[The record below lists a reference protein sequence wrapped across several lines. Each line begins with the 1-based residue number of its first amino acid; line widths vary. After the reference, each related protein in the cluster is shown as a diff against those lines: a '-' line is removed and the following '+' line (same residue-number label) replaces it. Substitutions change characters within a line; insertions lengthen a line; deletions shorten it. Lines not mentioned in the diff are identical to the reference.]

1 MKLTRRSRTAAGAA
15 VSIMAA
21 VVGVVGFVPA
31 AFAAASGTATP
42 STGLHDAQ
50 ILSVSGS
57 GLPANTT
64 VQIMECQGT
73 AATPPSDNTS
83 CDGSSLDTQA
93 STDGSGAF
101 INAAGDAN
109 GDLGYKVYALGTPGS
124 TFPSSAVHC
133 DFTHSCVLYVGVD
146 QNNFSA
152 AHTFVDIAFAPPAPT
167 VVKPTTP
174 TPQTMANAHLGSG
187 NITVNYGTVTDSN
200 GVAETINPSTAVV
213 TGATHGTVT
222 NVSPGVFKYT
232 NTDGSATTDSF
243 TVAGATAT
251 CAASEPC
258 SPATS
263 AAGNNVTVNVTVQ
276 GAVAY
281 PTDCDVSAQP
291 ACQLKQIIVVPV
303 SGADLTMSQTGTPPV
318 VDTLGHTVVGSSCS
332 GPAVTLNGKPQNAC
346 GVMAPVKVTNA
357 RGSDAGWSLTG
368 QISDFIDPSV
378 PPTVTC
384 DTPASFSN
392 HCIPG
397 GNLSWGPLAGVA
409 HDVVPGD
416 VAQVSAG
423 PLVAAPSVQ
432 AAVLQA
438 SGPLASTNLQANP
451 VVEPAPTAGLHDGA
465 QTLCSTVST
474 RSGGTFECG
483 ANLVFAVP
491 ASAFAPGA
499 PGYQATLTLTLA

>member
-1 MKLTRRSRTAAGAA
+1 MGVL
-15 VSIMAA
+15 
-21 VVGVVGFVPA
+21 VGVVGFVPA

-57 GLPANTT
+57 GLPINAT

-73 AATPPSDNTS
+73 SATPPSDNTS

-109 GDLGYKVYALGTPGS
+109 GDSGYKVYALGTPGS

-133 DFTHSCVLYVGVD
+133 DPTHSCVLYVGVD

-152 AHTFVDIAFAPPAPT
+152 AHTFVDIAFAAPAGPPPT
-167 VVKPTTP
+167 VVKPTSP
-174 TPQTMANAHLGSG
+174 TPQTMAVANLGFG
-187 NITVNYGTVTDSN
+187 NITVNYGTVNDSN
-200 GVAETINPSTAVV
+200 GVAETINPSTGIV

-243 TVAGATAT
+243 VVGGATAT
-251 CAASEPC
+251 CAGSEPC

-263 AAGNNVTVNVTVQ
+263 AAGNTVTVNVTV
-276 GAVAY
+276 GAVVTY
-281 PTDCDVSAQP
+281 PTSCDVSVQP

-303 SGADLTMSQTGTPPV
+303 SGADLTMSQNGTPPV
-318 VDTLGHTVVGSSCS
+318 LDTLGHTVVGSSCS

-346 GVMAPVKVTNA
+346 GVMAPVMVTNA

-368 QISDFIDPSV
+368 QVSDFVDPSV
-378 PPTVTC
+378 PPGVTC

-423 PLVAAPSVQ
+423 AVVGAPSVL

-438 SGPLASTNLQANP
+438 TGPLAGTNLQANP
-451 VVEPAPTAGLHDGA
+451 VVEPAATAGLHNGA

-474 RSGGTFECG
+474 RSGGTFQCG